1 MQGTVAGF
9 PGESASLINF
19 WRIDLAQTYA
29 ASGLTPQQWD
39 SDFFRDYVRA
49 SRYRRYMG
57 TDEASIFQLKED
69 LTKKK
74 GDSVTFALVNELTGN
89 GVTGNTTLKG
99 NEERLNSRSHRVSVD
114 VLRHV
119 VAVDDWD
126 VQKSVI
132 DLRNAARTQ
141 IREWAMKKL
150 RDGITS
156 ALGQIDGTAFASAA
170 AGARNTW
177 TANNQDRL
185 LFGTTTAN
193 YNATFAT
200 ACGAI
205 GASEQCSPV
214 ALSLMK
220 RMAQAASPKIKPV
233 MVKETD
239 QEWYVCFIGPRAWRD
254 LTEDNPTTNALTLAN
269 RDARV
274 RGVDNPLFTGD
285 SLVWDGMILREIPEI
300 AALTDQ
306 SGSAGAALEPVYLCG
321 AQAVGLAWAQ
331 RTKSTTDT
339 DDYEFLH
346 GVGVQEIRGIEK
358 LRFGTAAGAD
368 TTTPK
373 DHGIV
378 TGFFAAAAD

>member
-1 MQGTVAGF
+1 M
-9 PGESASLINF
+9 
-19 WRIDLAQTYA
+19 AQTYA

-39 SDFFRDYVRA
+39 SEFFTDYVRA
-49 SRYRRYMG
+49 SRFKRYMG
-57 TDEASIFQLKED
+57 TDEGSIIQLKED

-74 GDSVTFALVNELTGN
+74 GDSVTFALVNELVGD
-89 GVTGNTTLKG
+89 GVTGNQTLKG
-99 NEERLNSRSHRVSVD
+99 NEERLGSRSHRVYVD
-114 VLRHV
+114 VLRHA

-132 DLRNAARTQ
+132 DLRNAAKTQ
-141 IREWAMKKL
+141 LREWAQKKL
-150 RDGITS
+150 RDGITN
-156 ALGQIDGTAFASAA
+156 ALGQIDGVNYTASSAA
-170 AGARNTW
+170 QRNTW
-177 TANNQDRL
+177 TANNSDRV
-185 LFGTTTAN
+185 LFGLTTSN

-200 ACGAI
+200 AVGGLSA
-205 GASEQCSPV
+205 GEQLTPN

-220 RMAQAASPKIKPV
+220 RLAQAASPKIKPV
-233 MVKETD
+233 YVREMD
-239 QEWYVCFIGPRAWRD
+239 QEWYVVFIGPKAWRD
-254 LTEDNPTTNALTLAN
+254 LTEDNPTTNVLTLAN

-285 SLVWDGMILREIPEI
+285 SLVWDGMILRELPEI
-300 AALTDQ
+300 AALDV
-306 SGSAGAALEPVYLCG
+306 SGSAGARIEPVYLCG
-321 AQAVGLAWAQ
+321 AQAIGLAWAQ

-358 LRFGTAAGAD
+358 LRFGTGASD

>member
-1 MQGTVAGF
+1 M
-9 PGESASLINF
+9 
-19 WRIDLAQTYA
+19 AQTYA
-29 ASGLTPQQWD
+29 ASGLTPQLWD
-39 SDFFRDYVRA
+39 DQFFRDYVRA
-49 SRYRRYMG
+49 SRYKRYMG
-57 TDEASIFQLKED
+57 TDEAAIFQLKED
-69 LTKKK
+69 LTKRK

-89 GVTGNTTLKG
+89 GVTGNNTLKG
-99 NEERLNSRSHRVSVD
+99 NEERLGSRSHKLTVD
-114 VLRHV
+114 VLRHA

-132 DLRNAARTQ
+132 DLRNAAKTQ
-141 IREWAMKKL
+141 LREWAMKKL
-150 RDGITS
+150 RDACTD
-156 ALGQIDGTAFASAA
+156 ALGQIDGVNFSASTAAQ
-170 AGARNTW
+170 RNTW
-177 TANNQDRL
+177 TANNSDRV
-185 LFGTTTAN
+185 LFGLSTSN

-200 ACGAI
+200 AVGGLSA
-205 GASEQCSPV
+205 GEQCTPN

-220 RMAQAASPKIKPV
+220 RLAQAASPKVKPV
-233 MVKETD
+233 YVKEMD
-239 QEWYVCFIGPRAWRD
+239 QEWYVVFVNPQSWRD
-254 LTEDNPTTNALTLAN
+254 LTEDNPTTNVLTLAN
-269 RDARV
+269 RDARI

-285 SLVWDGMILREIPEI
+285 SLVWDGMIIREIPEI
-300 AALTDQ
+300 GAIDV
-306 SGSAGAALEPVYLCG
+306 SGSAGARIAPVYLCG

-346 GVGVQEIRGIEK
+346 GVGVQEIRRIEK

>member
-1 MQGTVAGF
+1 M
-9 PGESASLINF
+9 S
-19 WRIDLAQTYA
+19 QTYA
-29 ASGLTPQQWD
+29 VPGLTPQQWD
-39 SDFFRDYVRA
+39 DEFFRDYVRS
-49 SRYRRYMG
+49 SRYKRYMG
-57 TDEASIFQLKED
+57 TDEAAIIQLKDD

-74 GDSVTFALVNELTGN
+74 GDKITFALVNELTGD

-99 NEERLNSRSHRVSVD
+99 NEERLNSRSHALTVD
-114 VLRHV
+114 VLRHA

-150 RDGITS
+150 RDACTT
-156 ALGQIDGTAFASAA
+156 ALGQIDGVAYTSSTATQ
-170 AGARNTW
+170 RNTW
-177 TANNQDRL
+177 TANNSDRL
-185 LFGTTTAN
+185 LFGTSTAN
-193 YNATFAT
+193 YNATFST
-200 ACGAI
+200 AI
-205 GASEQCSPV
+205 GNIGTTEQCSPN

-220 RMAQAASPKIKPV
+220 RMAQSASPKIKPV
-233 MVKETD
+233 YVKEMD

-254 LTEDNPTTNALTLAN
+254 LTEDNPTTNVLTLAN
-269 RDARV
+269 RDARI

-300 AALTDQ
+300 AALGDV
-306 SGSAGAALEPVYLCG
+306 SGSAGARIEPVYLCG
-321 AQAVGLAWAQ
+321 AQAIGIGWAQ
-331 RTKSTTDT
+331 RTKSTTDI

-346 GVGVQEIRGIEK
+346 GVGVQEIRVIEK
-358 LRFGTAAGAD
+358 LRFGTGASD
-368 TTTPK
+368 LTTPR